1 MTLSQVLQFTFF
13 SNSVKDWLISL
24 GIFLAVLAVLYIFK
38 NIVVYRLHKISKKT
52 QTLFDDLVMD
62 GIKAIHWPFYVLVS
76 IYIAF
81 QFINSS
87 SVAEKIIYYVT
98 LVAVVYY
105 VVKFLESVI
114 DWGVN
119 KVIKERRKEEGGV
132 QEQNIQESGGIV
144 RLMVNLVKIAL
155 WAGAIVLLLAN
166 MGYNITSLV
175 AGLGIGGIAVALA
188 VQNVLGDVFS
198 SLSIYLDKSF
208 QVGDFIA
215 VGNNYGTVK
224 HIGIKTTRVELLQ
237 GEELVV
243 SNSQLTSAEIRNFGV
258 MEHRRV
264 VFTIGAI
271 YNTHIEK
278 LKKIPSILRKTIE
291 AQDKTEV
298 ERVHFKSFGDYSL
311 VFEAVYYIQ
320 TADYIEYM
328 DIQQQI
334 NFDIAEIFQKEKVE
348 MAYPTQTIQLEK

>member
-24 GIFLAVLAVLYIFK
+24 GIFLAVLAVLYILK
-38 NIVVYRLHKISKKT
+38 NIVVYRLHEISKKT
-52 QTLFDDLVMD
+52 QTLLDDLVMD

-105 VVKFLESVI
+105 VVKFLETVI

-132 QEQNIQESGGIV
+132 QEQDIQESGGIV

-155 WAGAIVLLLAN
+155 WAGAIALLLAN

-258 MEHRRV
+258 MEYRRV

-334 NFDIAEIFQKEKVE
+334 NFDIAEIFQKEKIE

>member
-1 MTLSQVLQFTFF
+1 
-13 SNSVKDWLISL
+13 
-24 GIFLAVLAVLYIFK
+24 
-38 NIVVYRLHKISKKT
+38 
-52 QTLFDDLVMD
+52 
-62 GIKAIHWPFYVLVS
+62 
-76 IYIAF
+76 
-81 QFINSS
+81 
-87 SVAEKIIYYVT
+87 
-98 LVAVVYY
+98 
-105 VVKFLESVI
+105 
-114 DWGVN
+114 
-119 KVIKERRKEEGGV
+119 
-132 QEQNIQESGGIV
+132 
-144 RLMVNLVKIAL
+144 MVNLVKIAL
-155 WAGAIVLLLAN
+155 WAGAIALLLAN

-258 MEHRRV
+258 MEYRRV

-334 NFDIAEIFQKEKVE
+334 NFDIAEIFQKEKIE